1 MKSIILFFGIVPICI
16 TATVG
21 MFEVSSAQQ
30 VQLEQQIN
38 PIECI
43 YTTTTTGVG
52 SNVDSTC
59 DNQPIPLVTS
69 TITNNGRPVI
79 KGVFSATRAIMLRV
93 WINGQW
99 YTYGTDARVTVNGDL
114 WELDLSSLNAPLIA
128 GSYTVVIEVETN
140 DGLLL
145 RNTEA
150 AIFEISNVQA
160 PVAQLLPPPIDSV
173 NAATPFF
180 THMILPQTQE
190 AARDTIS
197 PSGQSAVGNAQP
209 ESHDDTKNTPTV
221 MNKFQVSMTLVVI
234 LILAVLVVFCL
245 FRYLL

>member
-1 MKSIILFFGIVPICI
+1 MLFFGIVSLSV

-21 MFEVSSAQQ
+21 MFDVSSAQQ

-38 PIECI
+38 PIECT
-43 YTTTTTGVG
+43 YTTTQTGTG
-52 SNVDSTC
+52 SNIDSTC

-69 TITNNGRPVI
+69 IIANNGRPVI

-99 YTYGTDARVTVNGDL
+99 YTYGTDARLTVNGDL
-114 WELDLSSLNAPLIA
+114 WELDLSSLNVPLIA
-128 GSYTVVIEVETN
+128 GVYTVVIEVETN

-150 AIFEISNVQA
+150 AIFEILNVQTPA
-160 PVAQLLPPPIDSV
+160 TQQLSPPISSV

-180 THMILPQTQE
+180 TRMILPQTQE
-190 AARDTIS
+190 AARDIIS
-197 PSGQSAVGNAQP
+197 PSGQSAVENTQP

-221 MNKFQVSMTLVVI
+221 TNKFQMSLTVI
-234 LILAVLVVFCL
+234 IVLIFVIAMLFYL
-245 FRYLL
+245 FRYRL